1 MSKNFLI
8 AAYKKLQARVERYG
22 LTHSEEDAL
31 NDAFC
36 RLWVGEYHPAGETE
50 GEKLLYQSMRRRQIS
65 LWRSK
70 RRHPQVPLPEAQI
83 AEQPPDDNEAEETCQ
98 RIWELIKTELT
109 PLQQDILERHDMN
122 DESYSEIADRL
133 GMQEAAVRMQLSRA
147 RKKIRETYN
156 KLKIDN

>member
-8 AAYKKLQARVERYG
+8 VAYKKLQARVERYG

-36 RLWVGEYHPAGETE
+36 RLWVGKYHPAGETE
-50 GEKLLYQSMRRRQIS
+50 GEKLLYQSMRNRQIS

-70 RRHPQVPLPEAQI
+70 RRHPQAPLTEDQI
-83 AEQPPDDNEAEETCQ
+83 AEQPPDTALEDTFLQ
-98 RIWELIKTELT
+98 ISELIKTELT

-147 RKKIRETYN
+147 RKKIRETYK
-156 KLKIDN
+156 KLKS